1 MVSSPGSMQPV
12 KGRWSA
18 IVLTALFLAVGVIL
32 FTLIYLSFPANQHF
46 TALITI
52 GILSLVFA
60 VLCYLAESLSRDPVS
75 QRSLAWGFFG
85 MGFTVLLLTIG
96 LGPYYGVLSPFAQL
110 YGLLFTIL
118 ALAVALALITWR
130 TRSLRATANLEAARG
145 AWRNEPTPSAF
156 SYAAAQ
162 SPSVPGTVQPSSP
175 PGSSTPPP
183 PGRP

>member
-1 MVSSPGSMQPV
+1 MQPV
-12 KGRWSA
+12 KGKWSA
-18 IVLTALFLAVGVIL
+18 LVLTALFLAVAIIL
-32 FTLIYLSFPANQHF
+32 FVLIYLAFPANQHF

-85 MGFTVLLLTIG
+85 MGFTVLLLSIG
-96 LGPYYGVLSPFAQL
+96 LGPYYNVLSPVAQL

-118 ALAVALALITWR
+118 ALIVALALIGWR
-130 TRSLRATANLEAARG
+130 IRAVRATENLEVARG
-145 AWRNEPTPSAF
+145 SWRNEPTPSAF

-162 SPSVPGTVQPSSP
+162 SPSVPGTAQPPST
-175 PGSSTPPP
+175 PGSSNPPP
-183 PGRP
+183 PGRT